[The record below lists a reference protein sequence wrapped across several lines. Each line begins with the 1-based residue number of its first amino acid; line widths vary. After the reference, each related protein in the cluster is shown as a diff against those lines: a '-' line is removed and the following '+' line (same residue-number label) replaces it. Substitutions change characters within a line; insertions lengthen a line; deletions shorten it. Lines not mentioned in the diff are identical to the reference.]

1 MSRGEDNWNGE
12 PRCEKQRL
20 EEPPGSGEPL
30 HTIFEEYADD
40 QAAWM
45 RDYVPAMEKM
55 LANGYETG
63 LVDAPDFTTGVKGP
77 AICIC
82 IFPLFCQVVCP
93 FPAGDRWQIVMSCY
107 KNEVAGS
114 GPAYVIRSDFW
125 GYFWTSEGHTGTVV
139 QAGAEKSVPRP
150 LVQHGV
156 V

>member
-40 QAAWM
+40 QNAWM

-63 LVDAPDFTTGVKGP
+63 LVDAPDFTTGVCNLHLHIPPFFARLFVPSLPETVGRSSCP
-77 AICIC
+77 ATRRKSLVPAQRTSSDPTSGGTSGLQRVTQEQS
-82 IFPLFCQVVCP
+82 FKLALKSQSPDPLSN
-93 FPAGDRWQIVMSCY
+93 M
-107 KNEVAGS
+107 
-114 GPAYVIRSDFW
+114 
-125 GYFWTSEGHTGTVV
+125 
-139 QAGAEKSVPRP
+139 
-150 LVQHGV
+150 
-156 V
+156 

>member
-40 QAAWM
+40 QNAWM

-82 IFPLFCQVVCP
+82 TFPP
-93 FPAGDRWQIVMSCY
+93 FLPGCLSLPR
-107 KNEVAGS
+107 
-114 GPAYVIRSDFW
+114 R
-125 GYFWTSEGHTGTVV
+125 
-139 QAGAEKSVPRP
+139 RP
-150 LVQHGV
+150 LADRHVLLQEGSRWFRPCVRHQIRLLGV
-156 V
+156 LLDFRGSHRNSRSSWR

>member
-1 MSRGEDNWNGE
+1 MNHLFQKVMSRGEDNWNGE

-40 QAAWM
+40 QNAWM

-63 LVDAPDFTTGVKGP
+63 LVDAPDFTTGVKGT

-82 IFPLFCQVVCP
+82 TFPP
-93 FPAGDRWQIVMSCY
+93 FVPGCL
-107 KNEVAGS
+107 
-114 GPAYVIRSDFW
+114 
-125 GYFWTSEGHTGTVV
+125 
-139 QAGAEKSVPRP
+139 SVPRRRP
-150 LVQHGV
+150 LADRHVMLQE
-156 V
+156 